1 MHTIQQTIES
11 NGTESH
17 NLLEI
22 NYKVNEFNFIYFVI
36 RNNIKVNNNSTQQQL
51 QLNNNYKSTSTTTQ
65 LQLQLHF
72 WKNKKC
78 TKQQKEKINS
88 STQ

>member
-51 QLNNNYKSTSTTTQ
+51 QLNINYKSTSTTTQ

-72 WKNKKC
+72 NNS
-78 TKQQKEKINS
+78 TSTTTSLLEK
-88 STQ
+88 